1 MSISDRLNESLR
13 PAALHLFLGLLAA
26 CVLATLLFFVWYPS
40 PYDQFS
46 GGRDLFVLLMGVDV
60 ICGPLLTL
68 LLYTRSKPK
77 KLLVLDLTLV
87 LSIQVAALIYGLH
100 VAWQARP
107 VYLVAEYDRLKA
119 ITNADMT
126 EQDRNNIRP
135 ELRSGFW
142 DRPKIVGIRK
152 PKSIAEKNKVM
163 FESAQGGRDY
173 GERPDFYIPYES
185 ASAKISIE
193 RSRRLTDF
201 IKLHPES
208 QPWAEKFAA
217 RQNMRIEQIKYLP
230 IMAREDWIAVLDGN
244 GYVVE
249 FLKGDGFQ

>member
-26 CVLATLLFFVWYPS
+26 CALATLLFFVWYPS

-68 LLYTRSKPK
+68 LLYTRNKPK
-77 KLLVLDLTLV
+77 KLLVLDLSLV
-87 LSIQVAALIYGLH
+87 LLIQIAAFTYGLH
-100 VAWQARP
+100 VAWQVRP
-107 VYLVAEYDRLKA
+107 VYLVAEYDRLKT

-126 EQDRNNIRP
+126 EQDKQSIQP
-135 ELRSGFW
+135 ALRSGFW

-152 PKSIAEKNKVM
+152 PTSTAEKNKVM

-173 GERPDFYIPYES
+173 GERPDFYIPYGA
-185 ASAKISIE
+185 ASAKISLE
-193 RSRRLTDF
+193 RGRRLADF
-201 IKLHPES
+201 LKLHPEF
-208 QPWAEKFAA
+208 QTWAAGYA
-217 RQNMRIEQIKYLP
+217 VRQNMNPDQIKYLP
-230 IMAREDWIAVLDGN
+230 VMAREDWIAVLDDN